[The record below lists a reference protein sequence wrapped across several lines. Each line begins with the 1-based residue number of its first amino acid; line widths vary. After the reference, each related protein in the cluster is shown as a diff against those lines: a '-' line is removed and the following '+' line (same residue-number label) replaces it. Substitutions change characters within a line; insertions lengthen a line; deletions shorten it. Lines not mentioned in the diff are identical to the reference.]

1 MVARS
6 GIWGLTGGLAALAAS
21 FVVTPFIIRL
31 LGPASY
37 GVWALLQSMLS
48 YLILA
53 DLGMAR
59 ASTKFAGD
67 CYSKGDGEGEAAAIW
82 TSAVITVVVTA
93 LCALAVIFAA
103 RFLVTTALHVPRHLI
118 RPSVLA
124 VRIIA
129 VASVVGSVA
138 GTMNTPQTVRL
149 RWGVLTLSSSGPAV
163 IASVAAPIVLVLT
176 SGGVVVIAT
185 VAAAAAVVTAAANL
199 LIAVRLQP
207 GLLRPRF
214 RRNLVSPLLRYG
226 GGLTISGLATIPLVT
241 AERFFL
247 AHNHSTSVVAYYAV
261 AMSIGSVLTVIA
273 STVAQPMFPALVR
286 LHAAGAHKEL
296 RHLYRQAQQGIFLIV
311 TPAAIL
317 MIFLAEPFLRL
328 WAGPQYAEHSTFPL
342 IVIVVGVS
350 MNTLAMVPYTYMLAS
365 GRTSFIAK
373 IHLLELLPYLAA
385 AMVLTAKFGAL
396 GAALAWSS
404 RMALDTL
411 IFVTTCKR
419 HGGLPWAPTSTRILV
434 GLLVPASLIAS
445 TALLS
450 TFTSSLVV
458 RSACAT
464 ALLLVYVG
472 VVWTLV
478 LTTPERSGMR
488 SLASQL
494 LTRGR
499 QVDI

>member
-1 MVARS
+1 M
-6 GIWGLTGGLAALAAS
+6 
-21 FVVTPFIIRL
+21 
-31 LGPASY
+31 
-37 GVWALLQSMLS
+37 
-48 YLILA
+48 
-53 DLGMAR
+53 
-59 ASTKFAGD
+59 
-67 CYSKGDGEGEAAAIW
+67 
-82 TSAVITVVVTA
+82 
-93 LCALAVIFAA
+93 
-103 RFLVTTALHVPRHLI
+103 
-118 RPSVLA
+118 
-124 VRIIA
+124 
-129 VASVVGSVA
+129 
-138 GTMNTPQTVRL
+138 
-149 RWGVLTLSSSGPAV
+149 V
-163 IASVAAPIVLVLT
+163 IASA
-176 SGGVVVIAT
+176 
-185 VAAAAAVVTAAANL
+185 
-199 LIAVRLQP
+199 
-207 GLLRPRF
+207 
-214 RRNLVSPLLRYG
+214 
-226 GGLTISGLATIPLVT
+226 
-241 AERFFL
+241 
-247 AHNHSTSVVAYYAV
+247 
-261 AMSIGSVLTVIA
+261 
-273 STVAQPMFPALVR
+273 VAQPMFPALVR
-286 LHAAGAHKEL
+286 LHAAGAHEDL
-296 RHLYRQAQQGIFLIV
+296 RRLYQQAQQGIFLIV